1 MTNTE
6 DLDISGLDKAELLRR
21 LFNAS
26 RPLGLGALQPYE
38 AEMSH
43 EEAQELCD
51 EYAKLN
57 ARFDYIRG
65 RVIKVKFEGVS
76 LKCAWLYDRDNGM
89 GRCAAIVSQ
98 LRAETPVREETAT
111 P

>member
-6 DLDISGLDKAELLRR
+6 DIDISGLDKAELLRR

-26 RPLGLGALQPYE
+26 RPLGLGFLQPHE

-43 EEAQELCD
+43 EEAQELCYK
-51 EYAKLN
+51 YAQLN
-57 ARFDYIRG
+57 AQFDYIRG
-65 RVIKVKFEGVS
+65 RVIKVKFQGNT
-76 LKCAWLYDRDNGM
+76 LKYARSYDRDNGQ

-98 LRAETPVREETAT
+98 LRSETPVVSIEGR

>member
-43 EEAQELCD
+43 EEAQELCG

-57 ARFDYIRG
+57 ASFDYIRSNVPG
-65 RVIKVKFEGVS
+65 CTI
-76 LKCAWLYDRDNGM
+76 
-89 GRCAAIVSQ
+89 
-98 LRAETPVREETAT
+98 ETTVWAVVRRLSRSCG
-111 P
+111 PRPR